1 MLKPKKSPEIGFIS
15 FKSEQ
20 ESGHLKKLPSQTF
33 PYSWSKLC
41 LDFKLALWWILD
53 WYCCVV
59 VITTAQLHSTK
70 SELRF
75 CAGSNSACG
84 VSRIWDGEDLWQGFL
99 LKIRLNAFCQSTIP
113 LKQFIII
120 IIFISFVFLKNM
132 LICTSLWRFLVKV
145 KTFLLTNQQYF
156 WNDI

>member
-20 ESGHLKKLPSQTF
+20 ESGHIKNYQVKLSLILGRN
-33 PYSWSKLC
+33 YC
-41 LDFKLALWWILD
+41 LDFKLALSWILD

-84 VSRIWDGEDLWQGFL
+84 VSRI
-99 LKIRLNAFCQSTIP
+99 
-113 LKQFIII
+113 
-120 IIFISFVFLKNM
+120 
-132 LICTSLWRFLVKV
+132 
-145 KTFLLTNQQYF
+145 
-156 WNDI
+156 